1 VSDKGIIDLSI
12 NALPVDIRKPLQRA
26 FYELLDNFRFGS
38 GRRAQNAQL
47 YRITATTH
55 ADANTEFAIAHGL
68 GSAPT
73 QVFPIVDLKSIG
85 SQLVP
90 LQVSRAA
97 DATNLYL
104 RSTSTGAVVT
114 LFVEG

>member
-26 FYELLDNFRFGS
+26 FYEILDNFRFGS

-47 YRITATTH
+47 YRVTATTP
-55 ADANTEFAIAHGL
+55 DVANTEFAIAHGL
-68 GSAPT
+68 GTAPT
-73 QVFPIVDLKSIG
+73 QVFPVLDLKSIG

-90 LQVSRAA
+90 VQVSRAA
-97 DATNLYL
+97 DAQNLYL
-104 RSTSTGAVVT
+104 RSTSTSAAIT
-114 LFVEG
+114 LFVEA